1 MMSTKDKVIQAAHEL
16 ISRYGYNRTSMTD
29 VAKQAGLSRQ
39 TVYAVFANKE
49 DLFAETSYNVFQ
61 QHLKKTREE
70 ITHCTS
76 LGDQLHIYFENM
88 VVQPF
93 IFLQKHPEA
102 ITLWNDEEMNNHPAI
117 AKLKQEHKQFLAEL
131 LVPYTKHIGEMG
143 QCPAHMAE
151 FIILTCREMK
161 CGKASS
167 IEELR
172 RLLDTLTASILA
184 LTSQGG
190 AKAA

>member
-1 MMSTKDKVIQAAHEL
+1 MTSTKDKVIQAAHEL

-49 DLFAETSYNVFQ
+49 DLFAETSYHVF
-61 QHLKKTREE
+61 HERLNKTREE

-76 LGDQLHIYFENM
+76 LGDQLNTYFENM

-93 IFLQKHPEA
+93 IFLQNHPEA
-102 ITLWNDEEMNNHPAI
+102 ITLWNDADMNNHPAI
-117 AKLKQEHKQFLAEL
+117 AKLKHEHRQFLAEL
-131 LVPYTKHIGEMG
+131 LVPYTKYIGASG
-143 QCPAHMAE
+143 QCPAHMAD
-151 FIILTCREMK
+151 FIIMTCREMK
-161 CGKASS
+161 CGKADS
-167 IEELR
+167 IEELH
-172 RLLDTLTASILA
+172 RLLDTLSASILA

-190 AKAA
+190 AEAA